1 VGSNTNRQG
10 DYRRVEK
17 LVANLIE
24 REGLTP
30 PPAYELRGEI
40 LREVDTDKR
49 LEESAEIAIRY
60 ACALIQ
66 RTWTKQTAESKLPDA
81 YREQPVEPHYYRTR
95 PGLNK
100 SLIGDFESYD

>member
-1 VGSNTNRQG
+1 MGNNTNRQG

-66 RTWTKQTAESKLPDA
+66 RTWTRQVAESKLPDA
-81 YREQPVEPHYYRTR
+81 YREQPVEPHHYRTP
-95 PGLNK
+95 PGLSK
-100 SLIGDFESYD
+100 SLIGDFETYD